1 MTTEVQNSFYYDS
14 KEEAGLQN
22 QLAKLQAAEDEKGR
36 EMHERFVEYDEV
48 KAAFDLAA
56 TNRQP
61 EEAMRLGN
69 KLKGLQQSMLVLD
82 SVLTEHREKRQEAEK
97 MLEEHKTL
105 FTLELQRI
113 RYMLD
118 SFAPKLAEMQVVAHP
133 HASEPFPV
141 SPALDPVS

>member
-1 MTTEVQNSFYYDS
+1 MTDDDRNVFHYDY
-14 KEEAGLQN
+14 KQQVGLQN
-22 QLAKLQAAEDEKGR
+22 QVHNLEDAEDRKRR
-36 EMHERFVEYDEV
+36 EMHERLVEYAEV

-56 TNRQP
+56 TNCQP
-61 EEAMRLGN
+61 EEAMHLGN
-69 KLKGLQQSMLVLD
+69 ELKGLQQSMLDLD
-82 SVLTEHREKRQEAEK
+82 RVLTEHREKRQEAEK

-133 HASEPFPV
+133 HASESFPV
-141 SPALDPVS
+141 SPALDPVI